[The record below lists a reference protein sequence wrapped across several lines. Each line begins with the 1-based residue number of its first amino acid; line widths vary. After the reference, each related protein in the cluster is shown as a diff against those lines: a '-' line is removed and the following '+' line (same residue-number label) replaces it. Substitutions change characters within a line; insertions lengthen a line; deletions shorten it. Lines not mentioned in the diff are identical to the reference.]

1 MIMRGGI
8 GDAETQA
15 HFVDEQGLGQVEAH
29 GPEVVA
35 RGEHDLVATRF
46 ERGAFEQ
53 GLVAAA
59 VVVGDAANDLA
70 ALAVEAVER
79 QRDAGAGLAMCGIEY
94 MWVSRPIAAF
104 SFECGAIR
112 FDAVYGGFD
121 LWDRLCFYKQYT
133 NPVIV

>member
-1 MIMRGGI
+1 MPKRKHTSSTNKGS
-8 GDAETQA
+8 
-15 HFVDEQGLGQVEAH
+15 GQVEAH

-94 MWVSRPIAAF
+94 M
-104 SFECGAIR
+104 CGESSHCCVLLR
-112 FDAVYGGFD
+112 MRCD
-121 LWDRLCFYKQYT
+121 
-133 NPVIV
+133 PV